1 MNDWLEQNKK
11 KKLKTKTGSL
21 TSRQEELSFKSP
33 ARSIFSLIKISPKY
47 SPLSPPS
54 LFLPHPISQAAA
66 AQAGLTVAR
75 QAKEFSVDPGSVRYL
90 LPCALSSPLVHLET
104 PTNMFL
110 LPGPLYLGSSF
121 VQLQGLNID
130 RQTGGQMEACEAA
143 FIQLEETAVPNP
155 TEASP
160 SPSSRDVCTSVTA
173 SSSIPPSF
181 HLPVTS
187 FLATSIC
194 PPGA

>member
-11 KKLKTKTGSL
+11 QKQKTKTGSL

-54 LFLPHPISQAAA
+54 LFLPHPFSQAAA
-66 AQAGLTVAR
+66 AQASLTVAR

-121 VQLQGLNID
+121 VQFQGLNID
-130 RQTGGQMEACEAA
+130 RQTDRRTDGGLRSRLYPARGNGRAQPVRGEFTRCVHIRHRIILHPSLLSSACH
-143 FIQLEETAVPNP
+143 FIP
-155 TEASP
+155 
-160 SPSSRDVCTSVTA
+160 R
-173 SSSIPPSF
+173 
-181 HLPVTS
+181 HLHLSTRG
-187 FLATSIC
+187 LK
-194 PPGA
+194 G

>member
-11 KKLKTKTGSL
+11 QKQKTKTGSL

-54 LFLPHPISQAAA
+54 LFLPHPFSQAAA
-66 AQAGLTVAR
+66 AQASLTVAR

-104 PTNMFL
+104 QRNQHVPPSWASVFGKFFCPIAEVKYRQT
-110 LPGPLYLGSSF
+110 
-121 VQLQGLNID
+121 D

-155 TEASP
+155 SEA
-160 SPSSRDVCTSVTA
+160 SSRDVCTSVTA

-187 FLATSIC
+187 SLATSIC

>member
-11 KKLKTKTGSL
+11 QKQKTKTGSL

-54 LFLPHPISQAAA
+54 LFLPHPFSQAAA
-66 AQAGLTVAR
+66 AQASLTVAR

-110 LPGPLYLGSSF
+110 LPGPPYLGSSF
-121 VQLQGLNID
+121 VQLQRLNID

-155 TEASP
+155 SEA
-160 SPSSRDVCTSVTA
+160 SSRDVCTSVTA

-187 FLATSIC
+187 SLATSIC